1 MHEGRDIVL
10 YSAVVSSQRRL
21 TFVTA
26 AITYGASPYEHAV
39 LVSSPPPPPPPGKT
53 TGSEG

>member
-1 MHEGRDIVL
+1 MHEGRDMVL

-26 AITYGASPYEHAV
+26 AITYGASPYEHAE
-39 LVSSPPPPPPPGKT
+39 LVSC
-53 TGSEG
+53 